1 MSKPAEILL
10 KRIDDRLGDLGKTRY
25 WLSKE
30 VTDGARHG
38 VITDIER
45 KGFLPAEPRL
55 RRMAEALGT
64 TTDFLMGRTDDPAQ
78 PASEVS
84 FRDVS
89 PAWRGNPDS
98 RIKVL
103 GSGYCDDLLVD
114 SDGGEAQIERLQLD
128 LDHTIRLIE
137 RPPALWN
144 APDAYAIYYHGSSM
158 EPRFYQGEIGIVD
171 PRRPPGP
178 GDFVVVQLNDGGS
191 DTIVT
196 VLVKQLERIAGG
208 WVHLR
213 QFNPDMRFKLPRSQV
228 ARLHRIASPNELF
241 GG

>member
-1 MSKPAEILL
+1 MPKPAETLL
-10 KRIDDRLGDLGKTRY
+10 SRIDTRLEEIGKTRY

-45 KGFLPAEPRL
+45 KGFLPSEPRL
-55 RRMAEALGT
+55 RRMAEALHT

-78 PASEVS
+78 PTSEVS
-84 FRDVS
+84 FRDV
-89 PAWRGNPDS
+89 ADGWRGRRDD

-103 GSGYCDDLLVD
+103 GSGYCDDLSVD
-114 SDGGEAQIERLQLD
+114 AESGAVQIERLQLD

-144 APDAYAIYYHGSSM
+144 APDAYAIYFHGSSM

-191 DTIVT
+191 DTVVT

-208 WVHLR
+208 FVHLR
-213 QFNPDMRFKLPRSQV
+213 QFNPDMRFKLPRAKV
-228 ARLHRIASPNELF
+228 ARLHRIASPTELF

>member
-10 KRIDDRLGDLGKTRY
+10 SRIDARLAELGKSRY

-38 VITDIER
+38 VLTDIER

-55 RRMAEALGT
+55 RRMAELLGT
-64 TTDFLMGRTDDPAQ
+64 TTDYLMGRTDGPAQ
-78 PASEVS
+78 PQSEVS
-84 FRDVS
+84 FRDM
-89 PAWRGNPDS
+89 PQAWRGGSDD

-103 GSGYCDDLLVD
+103 GTGYCDDLAVEA
-114 SDGGEAQIERLQLD
+114 DGTVAQIELLQLE

-144 APDAYAIYYHGSSM
+144 ARDAYAIYYHGSSM

-178 GDFVVVQLNDGGS
+178 GDFVVVQLNDGAS
-191 DTIVT
+191 DTIIT

-208 WVHLR
+208 YVHLR
-213 QFNPDMRFKLPRSQV
+213 QFNPDLRFKLPRSQV
-228 ARLHRIASPNELF
+228 ARLHRIASPTELF